1 MNLLPIN
8 VGPLNPEVPDLLLGL
23 VVFALC
29 FWMLAGVLLPRL
41 KRTLEEREALT
52 TGRTHEA
59 EAVLA
64 EAAEVRARYEAELA
78 GARHEA
84 ARIRQQAKED
94 GTAAIAAARA
104 EGIRERDEILA
115 AGTAD
120 IAAARAAADAEL
132 RPYVH
137 VLATELAGRILG
149 EALPAPA
156 GR

>member
-1 MNLLPIN
+1 MNLLPID
-8 VGPLNPEVPDLLLGL
+8 VGPLNPTVPDLLIGL
-23 VVFALC
+23 VLFALC
-29 FWMLAGVLLPRL
+29 FWVMAGVLLPRI

-64 EAAEVRARYEAELA
+64 EAAEVRAQYEAELA
-78 GARHEA
+78 DARHEA

-94 GTAAIAAARA
+94 GTAAIAEARA
-104 EGIRERDEILA
+104 EGVRERDEILA

-120 IAAARAAADAEL
+120 IAAARTAAEAEL
-132 RPYVH
+132 RPYVN

-156 GR
+156 ER

>member
-41 KRTLEEREALT
+41 KRTLEERDALT

-84 ARIRQQAKED
+84 VRIRQQAKED

>member
-137 VLATELAGRILG
+137 VLATELVAGSSARR
-149 EALPAPA
+149 ASPA
-156 GR
+156 RR

>member
-23 VVFALC
+23 VAFALC
-29 FWMLAGVLLPRL
+29 FWMLAGVLLPRV

-59 EAVLA
+59 EALLA
-64 EAAEVRARYEAELA
+64 EAAEVRTRYEAELA